1 MALAFQE
8 AVIASKNPP
17 PPPPGTPTPPSPA
30 PGNHFLSLQICQ
42 FWTFPSDWNR
52 VISVFLCLASSSE
65 HRVLEVHPHCSR
77 CHCWAEAHPPVW
89 RRYPCSLCSSF
100 VLSATQ
106 AWAVAGAAG
115 VTGALS
121 QALGREHTCKHSPAC
136 LESEGCSPL
145 GSCVGLATT
154 HALCTPVSLSVTR
167 GGADPG
173 GPATP
178 AAPATAQGWGADSQ
192 GDPAVREGPSPAP
205 ALSVTPVPSPGRRP
219 LIAITRRATRRPPPG
234 CTDLV

>member
-1 MALAFQE
+1 M
-8 AVIASKNPP
+8 
-17 PPPPGTPTPPSPA
+17 
-30 PGNHFLSLQICQ
+30 
-42 FWTFPSDWNR
+42 
-52 VISVFLCLASSSE
+52 
-65 HRVLEVHPHCSR
+65 
-77 CHCWAEAHPPVW
+77 W

-192 GDPAVREGPSPAP
+192 GDPAVREGPSPA
-205 ALSVTPVPSPGRRP
+205 ADQSWHQPVGLPGRP
-219 LIAITRRATRRPPPG
+219 WLLETEIRAVGVPQAMALTPG
-234 CTDLV
+234 VLGVREGLLQRVGCRGDGQGQ